1 MYMFSVASVIWGY
14 HEYKDIW
21 SEGFGIFASVSASGD
36 RKIVISAPQVSTH
49 TRAKF
54 LSWNQEFY
62 KNRDKF
68 GWVKILANDIQ
79 FAKFVRVFPHH
90 NFSLYG
96 ISVSE
101 IDVVRNQRGKDNNCL
116 NHWVSIKPRNW

>member
-1 MYMFSVASVIWGY
+1 VSFEVITNIKIFGL
-14 HEYKDIW
+14 KDLIN
-21 SEGFGIFASVSASGD
+21 FAPVSGD
-36 RKIVISAPQVSTH
+36 KKIDIFAPQVSTH
-49 TRAKF
+49 ARAKF
-54 LSWNQEFY
+54 LSGSQEFY

-116 NHWVSIKPRNW
+116 NH